1 MQDERAAVQK
11 EKDKLDEKLAKLDEE
26 ASVGMRN
33 IEDLKR
39 QRDEASRAVGAGAGA
54 GAEPGPQPALERA
67 LLVSLEPVLAGC
79 DPEKA
84 GQIKEQLKKSLEEH
98 ARAAAGE
105 AGGAAWGSRQEEGPS
120 SRWCG

>member
-54 GAEPGPQPALERA
+54 
-67 LLVSLEPVLAGC
+67 
-79 DPEKA
+79 
-84 GQIKEQLKKSLEEH
+84 
-98 ARAAAGE
+98 
-105 AGGAAWGSRQEEGPS
+105 
-120 SRWCG
+120 